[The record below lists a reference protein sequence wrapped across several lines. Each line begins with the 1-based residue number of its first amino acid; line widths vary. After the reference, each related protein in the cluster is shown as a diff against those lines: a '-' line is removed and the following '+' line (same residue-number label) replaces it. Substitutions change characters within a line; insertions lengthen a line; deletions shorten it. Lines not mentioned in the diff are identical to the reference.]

1 MKKLRWLLLMPFFI
15 ACNKT
20 TQRYKNSIKSEIMEI
35 LVLHKQYTDSL
46 PKLDS
51 QSRLYR
57 VSALDSLDKSG
68 KLKSLDSLGK
78 LYQCDASDSDFQQYI
93 QFNDSIAD
101 ILWYGDKKKYNSFL
115 NNIIQHEA
123 VLKSHILDSIFLN
136 NLYKRG
142 DNKFHFGYD
151 ESAVTDFEKC
161 FYKQQQHALL
171 NPIRYFITLQSLGI
185 AYHILGE
192 KDKALHYYRMA
203 LESTAKIDDLN
214 KKAERIASAN
224 INLAEYFLE
233 YGQPDTVIVNIPPV
247 LKTLGIKPK
256 RVATLK
262 AFYAEALY
270 NKGSSAYRQQLDEA
284 WSDLQYLSYEGELGP
299 DELGKKSDVLR
310 LYGKIAFRE
319 GKYDS
324 AKHYFTMALD
334 TCQLKN
340 IKKDSVLYDRS
351 YAKLLLDMAAVYDS
365 IHQYDTALYY
375 CQFALKCVVKQV
387 DSANIASNP
396 STEDLYIENTIMEA
410 LDYKAALLQKKYAQ
424 TNDINLLQNA
434 VFCYEGAS
442 KVEQKL
448 MNYFTYD
455 SSRAVIQSNSKQR
468 SAQAI
473 AICYRLY
480 ELTRNNTWAEK
491 AFQFSENSKAL
502 ILLEAIKKNIRN
514 SSNKDNPLFKKIDS
528 LQLQLAYAERES
540 LTGKEEV
547 REAAVERKNKLET
560 QLKIELN
567 NLENSDLSYKK
578 YRQQDTAL
586 LASVRKTLLT
596 NNRHLA
602 EFFCNGDDRYLF
614 VVKQSGD
621 VVFSKLDTNTNQQIR
636 ELMSYYTANNEIKPS
651 QYKQIAYQL
660 YQSSGL
666 SKALPVDELLI
677 IPDGSFNKVPFD
689 ALVTDSTGDEG
700 FTEMHYLLKQ
710 TTTSY
715 GYSAASLLK
724 QLDNNTTAVE
734 KIAAFA
740 PIFANGERNLTPL
753 QNSETEV
760 KNIKPTFLY
769 TDTQA
774 TVAKLLKSYT
784 EADIIHIAS
793 HASADTGANAN
804 PRVEMYDGPYF
815 TSELYATPLPKI
827 NLVVLSACQTNQGN
841 IDQSEGILSLARGFY
856 YAGAKNIV
864 ASLWKVDDKSTADIV
879 QQFYG
884 NGNSHHYA
892 AKLRSAKE
900 WYLTNGQS
908 SGRAAPYYWAAM
920 MHIGGFGNNN
930 DQSNWLAYGIGATV
944 LLLAGGVFYV
954 QRRKRRRVLS

>member
-20 TQRYKNSIKSEIMEI
+20 TQQYRNSIKSKIMEI

-46 PKLDS
+46 EKLGYPVRDKS
-51 QSRLYR
+51 IYLRIS
-57 VSALDSLDKSG
+57 LDSLDGMG

-78 LYQCDASDSDFQQYI
+78 LYQCKVNESDFQQYI
-93 QFNDSIAD
+93 FFNDSVAN
-101 ILWYGDKKKYNSFL
+101 ILWEGDKKKYNSFL

-123 VLKSHILDSIFLN
+123 ALKSHVLDSVFLN

-142 DNKFHFGYD
+142 DNKFHFSYD
-151 ESAVTDFEKC
+151 ESAVADFEKC

-214 KKAERIASAN
+214 KKAERIASAH

-270 NKGSSAYRQQLDEA
+270 NKGNLAYRQQLDEA
-284 WSDLQYLSYEGELGP
+284 WGDLQHLSYDGDVEA

-334 TCQLKN
+334 TCQLKS

-365 IHQYDTALYY
+365 THQYDTALYY
-375 CQFALKCVVKQV
+375 SQFALKCVVKQV

-396 STEDLYIENTIMEA
+396 SSEDLYIENTIMEA
-410 LDYKAALLQKKYAQ
+410 LDYKAVLLQKKYAQ

-455 SSRAVIQSNSKQR
+455 SSRAVIQNNSKQR

-473 AICYRLY
+473 AICYRLHQ
-480 ELTRNNTWAEK
+480 LTSNNTWSEK

-540 LTGKEEV
+540 LTGKGEV
-547 REAAVERKNKLET
+547 QAAAIKRKKELDNL
-560 QLKIELN
+560 LKIELN
-567 NLENSDLSYKK
+567 NPSNSELSYKK

-596 NNRHLA
+596 SNRHLV
-602 EFFCNGDDRYLF
+602 EFFCNKDDRYLF
-614 VVKQSGD
+614 VVKKSGD
-621 VVFSKLDTNTNQQIR
+621 VVFSKLDTNVNQQIR
-636 ELMSYYTANNEIKPS
+636 ELMDYYTANNKAKPS
-651 QYKQIAYQL
+651 QYKKAAYQL
-660 YQSSGL
+660 YQSSEL

-677 IPDGSFNKVPFD
+677 IPDGSFNEVPFD
-689 ALVTDSTGDEG
+689 ALVTDNAGDEG
-700 FTEMHYLLKQ
+700 FSEMNYLLKQ
-710 TTTSY
+710 ATISY

-740 PIFANGERNLTPL
+740 PVFANGERNLTPL
-753 QNSETEV
+753 HNSETEV

-769 TDTQA
+769 IDTQA

-784 EADIIHIAS
+784 QADIIHIAS

-804 PRVEMYDGPYF
+804 PRIEMYDGSYF

-841 IDQSEGILSLARGFY
+841 IDQSEGTLSLARGFY

-884 NGNSHHYA
+884 NSNGHNYA
-892 AKLRSAKE
+892 AKLCNAKK
-900 WYLTNGQS
+900 WYLDKKRS
-908 SGRAAPYYWAAM
+908 SGKTAPFYWAAM
-920 MHIGGFGNNN
+920 MHIGGFGNNTE
-930 DQSNWLAYGIGATV
+930 QSNWWKYGIGAAAV
-944 LLLAGGVFYV
+944 LLLAGGIFYW
-954 QRRKRRRVLS
+954 QRRKR